1 MKIFL
6 EAKKILIELGI
17 YKNAIATD
25 YTNKSIYITIPYGSI
40 KNSGKTKVYKIPTKL
55 NFNRIQKYWFESID
69 KNKILNY

>member
-1 MKIFL
+1 MKSFT
-6 EAKKILIELGI
+6 KSKSILIELGI

-40 KNSGKTKVYKIPTKL
+40 KNSGKTKVYKRPTKL